1 MLMSSQLDEIVKLVN
16 EWKPRRHREEHGYK
30 EELAEFLRQK
40 GLPAATEG
48 KRRLCDIA
56 VGEVAIEL
64 KKDFSGASLR
74 VLRDQIQEQ
83 RREFR
88 GGVVVVLVGKTNPN
102 AYTKLKSWA
111 EKMNQADLLSAQP
124 QVKVI
129 DKGGKR
135 EAELEVR
142 EAEEPKAGAEG
153 MEELI
158 RKIIGGS

>member
-1 MLMSSQLDEIVKLVN
+1 MLMSSQLDKIVKLVN
-16 EWKPRRHREEHGYK
+16 EWKPRRHRDEHGYK

-40 GLPAATEG
+40 GLPAVTEAN
-48 KRRLCDIA
+48 RRLCDIA
-56 VGEVAIEL
+56 VGSVAIEL
-64 KKDFSGASLR
+64 KKDFRGASLR
-74 VLRDQIQEQ
+74 GLRDQIQEQ
-83 RREFR
+83 RQKFR
-88 GGVVVVLVGKTNPN
+88 GGVVVVLVGRTDPN
-102 AYTKLKSWA
+102 TYIKLRDWA

-135 EAELEVR
+135 EAKLEVR

-158 RKIIGGS
+158 RKITGGS